1 MVGFMMD
8 DARVSLLSLDKPGS
22 RALTALQPRAPQKHK
37 SIVGGDRL
45 CWRRDGS
52 ALALYHG
59 KSQNTLVH
67 IEPDPIWPE
76 MFRVRSRVAVSDL
89 CNLTRA
95 KDAALAIALRHLNS
109 EVQEKRSDGTHI
121 RARRSGVAPP
131 SDPPRTPARPKG
143 PALGSC
149 Q

>member
-1 MVGFMMD
+1 MD

-22 RALTALQPRAPQKHK
+22 RPLPAFQPRAPQKHK

-67 IEPDPIWPE
+67 IEPDPIWPG

-95 KDAALAIALRHLNS
+95 KDAAFAIALRHLNS

-121 RARRSGVAPP
+121 RARRSGVAFPPQP
-131 SDPPRTPARPKG
+131 SDHPRTPARPKG
-143 PALGSC
+143 PAFGSS